1 MQTTRTEK
9 ETIKRARRVI
19 VKSQLLLLGV
29 LGLGVLG
36 ILPMLFQLAAERS
49 AGPLEALVFYGPF
62 AFGCLCLLRLF
73 QKNAEIKEAI
83 DVLKAHASSQ

>member
-1 MQTTRTEK
+1 MQTIRTEQ
-9 ETIKRARRVI
+9 EQVKRARRVV

-49 AGPLEALVFYGPF
+49 AGPLEWIVFYGPF
-62 AFGCLCLLRLF
+62 LFGCWCLFRLI
-73 QKNAEIKEAI
+73 QKSDEITQSM
-83 DVLKAHASSQ
+83 DLLKRHARRQ